1 MFVGEQR
8 YVEDKIK
15 NFMEY
20 YRKTLEEDERT
31 IFKNQVYIKGMK
43 HARPGEDQPKYI
55 EEDLDEEEN
64 KKFDR
69 EVAKSS
75 SEDESHEQDDSDD
88 DDSDE
93 NNESA
98 EDFSAGKQLIIQ
110 KPGDED
116 IQLFPAMPMQ
126 VNVMTPQGKVIAGKK
141 HDSDEDDDDEDEDDE
156 AYANSKRNLR
166 LSSAGSTHDAV
177 QTNSPSSKS
186 KLIEKNA
193 EGGKGFKGDA
203 PSLFNR
209 SRLKDSTMKLDYDD
223 DGEGEMKYRL

>member
-8 YVEDKIK
+8 YVEAKIK

-43 HARPGEDQPKYI
+43 HARPGEDMPQYI
-55 EEDLDEEEN
+55 EEDQDEEEN

-69 EVAKSS
+69 EIAKSS
-75 SEDESHEQDDSDD
+75 SDDDSHEQDDSDEE
-88 DDSDE
+88 DSDE
-93 NNESA
+93 NNDSR
-98 EDFSAGKQLIIQ
+98 EDFAADKQLIIH

-116 IQLFPAMPMQ
+116 VQLFPPMPMQ
-126 VNVMTPQGKVIAGKK
+126 VNVLTPQGRVVAG
-141 HDSDEDDDDEDEDDE
+141 DNESDEEEDDDDEDDS
-156 AYANSKRNLR
+156 SKRNLR
-166 LSSAGSTHDAV
+166 IGSAGSTHDNP
-177 QTNSPSSKS
+177 QTNSPSSRS
-186 KLIEKNA
+186 KLIERNT

-223 DGEGEMKYRL
+223 DGENEMKYRL